1 MVEPCQR
8 ALSWRKKRVEQILLI
23 LQSLG
28 LTDIVD
34 IGIVTLLFYSITF
47 MFRGTQAVAL
57 FRGIALIV
65 IGLISIAAIL
75 RLEALSWL
83 IANSLTA
90 LAIAIPVIFQPEIR
104 RVLERLGRGS
114 IIGTLQAPQEIRVS
128 VISEVCAATE
138 KLSER
143 RHGALIVLQ
152 RNSSLQEYIRTG
164 IRLDSVVSTDLLAT
178 VFWPK
183 TELHDGAVIIDRSG
197 RIASASSVL
206 PITASRNLPNPNL
219 GTRHRAAVGISEVGD
234 ALCVIVSEETGKIS
248 VTNAGRMILDLDSQR
263 LRLILNAYYGPAED
277 ASLSLR
283 GRLREMLGD
292 LRLRMQTRNSRQR
305 AQS

>member
-1 MVEPCQR
+1 M
-8 ALSWRKKRVEQILLI
+8 EQVLLI
-23 LQSLG
+23 LESLE
-28 LTDIVD
+28 LRDFVD

-57 FRGIALIV
+57 FRGIALVV
-65 IGLISIAAIL
+65 IGLISVAAIF

-83 IANSLTA
+83 LANSLTA
-90 LAIAIPVIFQPEIR
+90 MVIAIPVIFQPEIR
-104 RVLERLGRGS
+104 RVLERLGRGTVFGS
-114 IIGTLQAPQEIRVS
+114 RLAPQEVRIS
-128 VISEVCAATE
+128 VIDGICAAAD

-164 IRLDSVVSTDLLAT
+164 IQIDSVVSADLLAT

-183 TELHDGAVIIDRSG
+183 TELHDGAVIIDNIG

-206 PITASRNLPNPNL
+206 PITASRNLPDPNL

-248 VTNAGRMILDLDSQR
+248 VTNSGRMILDLDSRR
-263 LRLILNAYYGPAED
+263 LQLILNAYYGPSVESALR
-277 ASLSLR
+277 AR
-283 GRLREMLGD
+283 GRLRDLLSE
-292 LRLRMQTRNSRQR
+292 LRLRMLTRADQQARL
-305 AQS
+305 

>member
-1 MVEPCQR
+1 M
-8 ALSWRKKRVEQILLI
+8 EQILLI
-23 LQSLG
+23 LQSLE

-34 IGIVTLLFYSITF
+34 IGIVTLLFYSISF

-57 FRGIALIV
+57 FRGIALLV
-65 IGLISIAAIL
+65 IGLISVAAVL

-104 RVLERLGRGS
+104 RVLERLGRGL
-114 IIGTLQAPQEIRVS
+114 IIGSRQAPQQVRVS
-128 VISEVCAATE
+128 VIDEVCAASE
-138 KLSER
+138 KLSAR

-152 RNSSLQEYIRTG
+152 RNSSLQEYVRTG
-164 IRLDSVVSTDLLAT
+164 IGLDSIVTADLLVT
-178 VFWPK
+178 VFWPR
-183 TELHDGAVIIDRSG
+183 TELHDGAVIISRDG

-263 LRLILNAYYGPAED
+263 LRLILNAYYGPTDE
-277 ASLSLR
+277 SWISFR
-283 GRLREMLGD
+283 SRVREMWAD
-292 LRLRMQTRNSRQR
+292 LRLRMQTRSRQQ
-305 AQS
+305 AQP